1 MWRKTNKWKVI
12 APVAVILVLAV
23 AFWYGGSAPGL
34 HGFDADKNV
43 SAGEDGQLDPGDEAV
58 DSADDQTGLGEQDGQ
73 DSHGA
78 QNGTLGNEAAGS
90 ENGQQTGDADYSAQ
104 QGMKLDPKTGKDA
117 YGTNPVPEGKPV
129 PVEPQDAAVTN
140 TEHTCTIS
148 ISCSTILNHMDWLD
162 PEKTELVPQDGWI
175 LKPQKVAFHEGESA
189 FDVLKRVCR
198 EQKIHM
204 EFSETPAYNS
214 AYIEGINNLYEFDC
228 GELSGWKY
236 KVNDW
241 YPNYGSSRYELK
253 DGDVICWV
261 YTCELGADLETAE

>member
-34 HGFDADKNV
+34 HGLSAEKDVSSGAGEQLDADHGETENGTD
-43 SAGEDGQLDPGDEAV
+43 SENGQEAGDQSETDGQQAAANGD
-58 DSADDQTGLGEQDGQ
+58 
-73 DSHGA
+73 
-78 QNGTLGNEAAGS
+78 
-90 ENGQQTGDADYSAQ
+90 GQQTGDADYSAQ

-175 LKPQKVAFHEGESA
+175 LKPQKVAFHEGESV